1 MQSAVLLLFCSVMSV
16 VLGSNGYYFWD
27 HTETGINL
35 EEDIQFDDE
44 DLLSGSGSS
53 DYSGSGS
60 GTHEVSVTTTSSSPQ
75 TPGSSTAEPSQMRI
89 SQSTGS
95 TTTESR
101 QTTTAPAKTKSTG
114 STTTESRQTTTAP
127 AKTKSTGSTTTESRQ
142 TTTAPAKTKS
152 TGSTTTESR
161 QTTTARPKA
170 KSRPTSPD
178 STKAD
183 QKVSTSRSTGTVGDK
198 TDITDETRPYLI
210 GGLMGSGLAI
220 LLIAIALGVV
230 IKRRASRRKEHLLDD
245 DVCDAN
251 HQIQHIQRLIS

>member
-16 VLGSNGYYFWD
+16 GLGSNGFYFWD
-27 HTETGINL
+27 RTEVGINL
-35 EEDIQFDDE
+35 DEDTQFDDE

-75 TPGSSTAEPSQMRI
+75 TRGSSTAEPSQMRI

-101 QTTTAPAKTKSTG
+101 
-114 STTTESRQTTTAP
+114 E
-127 AKTKSTGSTTTESRQ
+127 

-170 KSRPTSPD
+170 EQHHQSRATSPD

-183 QKVSTSRSTGTVGDK
+183 QRVSTSRSTGTVGDK

-210 GGLMGSGLAI
+210 GGLIGSGLV
-220 LLIAIALGVV
+220 LLLVAIALGVV
-230 IKRRASRRKEHLLDD
+230 IKRRASRRNEHLLDD
-245 DVCDAN
+245 DVSDAN

>member
-16 VLGSNGYYFWD
+16 GLGSNGFYFWD
-27 HTETGINL
+27 RTEVGINL
-35 EEDIQFDDE
+35 GMALHFPISTVGDEDTQFDDE

-75 TPGSSTAEPSQMRI
+75 TRGSSTAEPSQMRI

-101 QTTTAPAKTKSTG
+101 
-114 STTTESRQTTTAP
+114 E
-127 AKTKSTGSTTTESRQ
+127 

-170 KSRPTSPD
+170 EQHHQSRATSPD

-183 QKVSTSRSTGTVGDK
+183 QRVSTSRSTGTVGDK

-210 GGLMGSGLAI
+210 GGLIGSGLV
-220 LLIAIALGVV
+220 LLLVAIALGVV
-230 IKRRASRRKEHLLDD
+230 IKRRASRRNEHLLDD
-245 DVCDAN
+245 DVSDAN

>member
-16 VLGSNGYYFWD
+16 GLGSNGFYFWD
-27 HTETGINL
+27 RTEVGINL
-35 EEDIQFDDE
+35 GMALHFPISTVGDEDTQFDDE

-53 DYSGSGS
+53 DYSGS
-60 GTHEVSVTTTSSSPQ
+60 
-75 TPGSSTAEPSQMRI
+75 
-89 SQSTGS
+89 

-101 QTTTAPAKTKSTG
+101 
-114 STTTESRQTTTAP
+114 E
-127 AKTKSTGSTTTESRQ
+127 

-170 KSRPTSPD
+170 EQHHQSRATSPD

-183 QKVSTSRSTGTVGDK
+183 QRVSTSRSTGTVGDK

-210 GGLMGSGLAI
+210 GGLIGSGLV
-220 LLIAIALGVV
+220 LLLVAIALGVV
-230 IKRRASRRKEHLLDD
+230 IKRRASRRNEHLLDD
-245 DVCDAN
+245 DVSDAN